1 MQITNVIE
9 SGGFTVLYHS
19 TGHDLSS
26 PKSLASF
33 FNFFSISFI
42 FELSPVHYDSF
53 QSLISHQPGHPTLN
67 CIKPG
72 WVLQYNPYMVERSQS
87 KFSNRRKSR
96 EYATDFLVMRPSLV
110 RKMMD
115 ARARLL
121 AMETNCSNAVSSP
134 DFYTEDDLPGI
145 GLGKNILMEVDR
157 LRGAVSLR
165 RLQTRRK
172 NFLHRQYSLGIDT
185 YTIAIRMYALRGLAA
200 SVVLGLVLTR
210 NCHNLTKIFTPGINW
225 V

>member
-1 MQITNVIE
+1 
-9 SGGFTVLYHS
+9 
-19 TGHDLSS
+19 
-26 PKSLASF
+26 
-33 FNFFSISFI
+33 
-42 FELSPVHYDSF
+42 
-53 QSLISHQPGHPTLN
+53 
-67 CIKPG
+67 
-72 WVLQYNPYMVERSQS
+72 
-87 KFSNRRKSR
+87 
-96 EYATDFLVMRPSLV
+96 MRPSLI

-121 AMETNCSNAVSSP
+121 AMETNCSHAVSSP

-145 GLGKNILMEVDR
+145 GLGKNILLEMDR

-172 NFLHRQYSLGIDT
+172 KFLHRQYSLGIDA